1 MNSLSPKEAASLLR
15 QKDNIL
21 ILTHRRPDGD
31 TTGCAAG
38 LCLALRQLGKTAWLL
53 DNPDMTEING
63 TYTAGL
69 WAPADFAP
77 EFVVSVDIAARSLFF
92 PAAEAYFDRLG
103 LAVDHHPSFEG
114 FGAAQCVDAS
124 RAACG
129 EIVYDICRSWGRS
142 PGRLPCLYMLLWRR
156 IPAALS
162 MPTQPPTPT
171 GLRRPFWRRAS
182 TTLRSTSAI
191 SAPRAAGVLP
201 LRRS

>member
-77 EFVVSVDIAARSLFF
+77 E
-92 PAAEAYFDRLG
+92 RL
-103 LAVDHHPSFEG
+103 
-114 FGAAQCVDAS
+114 
-124 RAACG
+124 
-129 EIVYDICRSWGRS
+129 
-142 PGRLPCLYMLLWRR
+142 
-156 IPAALS
+156 
-162 MPTQPPTPT
+162 
-171 GLRRPFWRRAS
+171 
-182 TTLRSTSAI
+182 
-191 SAPRAAGVLP
+191 AAGTGASAVAAGGTAGGGLSRR
-201 LRRS
+201 LRYDPGWGHGVQPGGADGDGALGGGAVRERYRLCIFGRTEPGGSAAV